1 MGKLNSFQGSIAVVI
16 LRCLAWIAQALPS
29 KVATALGRFIGD
41 VAACVANRQRWLV
54 LGHLRVAFGRTR
66 SHAQIKAIARD
77 FFRAYGQS
85 LIEILRL
92 PLIARQGYQSVV
104 DVEGK
109 EHLDA
114 AMKKGHGCIFLS
126 IHSGNWELSNLVG
139 SMSGY
144 PYSMVANDLNHVNK
158 IADFISDLRR
168 SAGCRIINPGIGGRE
183 IIRRL
188 KHNEIVTLVADQG
201 GSEGLLM
208 PFFGRDASMS
218 TGAVRL
224 AFKYDVPILLVNI
237 RRGADGRHKLVALPF
252 DLVGTGDLE
261 KDIVE
266 NQRRM
271 MRQYE
276 AWINEH
282 PHEYV
287 WPYKT
292 WKYSRDRVA
301 LILDD
306 GRVGHLR
313 QSQAV
318 ARAYTAAAAA
328 NALNVTTQV
337 VTVGFRSRLAA
348 WLLPFFSG
356 GTFLYAGADM
366 DVLGRYLEPDTLA
379 RLQRLRPDMVISCG
393 ARNAAVNW
401 WIARESRARSV
412 CVLPNA
418 LLADRLF
425 DLCVIPQHDARGHK
439 LSGNVVVTKGA
450 LNLVDKVYLDQN
462 AEGLAIKFPSLR
474 DRKRSRVAVLIGGNA
489 QGVVMSEVDMGSIC
503 RQLRSAAA
511 DLGVDLLITTS
522 RRTPPEV
529 ERLVA
534 REFRGD
540 DHTAL
545 LIIANEANVPE
556 AVGGMLA
563 LAEVVVV
570 SGESVSMVSEAAS
583 AGKPVVVFPVGDV
596 KGRKYDRFCAMLAAQ
611 GHVLYPSPD
620 GLSAAMAHAV
630 NNREVTHPLNDSTA
644 IAEKLRRIVR

>member
-1 MGKLNSFQGSIAVVI
+1 MGKLNSFQSSIAVVI
-16 LRCLAWIAQALPS
+16 LKGFARIAQALSPKAAS
-29 KVATALGRFIGD
+29 VFGRFIGD
-41 VAACVANRQRWLV
+41 LTSRVATRQRWLV
-54 LGHLRVAFGRTR
+54 LGHLRLAFGRTR
-66 SHAQIKAIARD
+66 SSARIRAIARD
-77 FFRAYGQS
+77 FFIAYGQS
-85 LIEILRL
+85 LVEILRL

-144 PYSMVANDLNHVNK
+144 PYNMVANDLDHVNK

-201 GSEGLLM
+201 GSDGLPV

-237 RRGADGRHKLVALPF
+237 RRGSDGRHKLVALPF
-252 DLVGTGDLE
+252 DLVRTGDLE
-261 KDIVE
+261 KDIEE

-276 AWINEH
+276 AWIEEH

-292 WKYSRDRVA
+292 WKYSKDRVA

-313 QSQAV
+313 QSQSV
-318 ARAYTAAAAA
+318 ARAYATVAAEKG
-328 NALNVTTQV
+328 LNVTTQV
-337 VTVGFRSRLAA
+337 VTVRFRSRLAA
-348 WLLPFFSG
+348 AALPFVSG
-356 GTFLYAGADM
+356 GTFLYANADM
-366 DVLGRYLEPDTLA
+366 DLLGRYLEPETLEA
-379 RLQRLRPDMVISCG
+379 LGRLRPDMVISCG

-401 WIARESRARSV
+401 WVARESRARSV
-412 CVLPNA
+412 SILPNA
-418 LLADRLF
+418 LLANSLF
-425 DLCVIPQHDARGHK
+425 DLCVIPQHDVRVA
-439 LSGNVVVTKGA
+439 SNVVVTRGA
-450 LNLVDKVYLDQN
+450 LNLVDKDYLAQN
-462 AEGLAIKFPSLR
+462 SDGLVMKYPQLR
-474 DRKRSRVAVLIGGNA
+474 QGARARLAVLIGGDA
-489 QGVVMSEVDMGSIC
+489 QGVVMSEKAMRVVC
-503 RQLRSAAA
+503 HQLKSAAR
-511 DLGVDLLITTS
+511 DLGLDLLITTS
-522 RRTPPEV
+522 RRTPAAV
-529 ERLVA
+529 EWLVIQ
-534 REFRGD
+534 EFKNDPR
-540 DHTAL
+540 TAL
-545 LIIANEANVPE
+545 LIVANDANVPE
-556 AVGGMLA
+556 AVGGMLG

-583 AGKPVVVFPVGDV
+583 SGKPVVAFPVGEV
-596 KGRKYDRFCAMLAAQ
+596 KGRKYDSFCARLACQ
-611 GHVLYPSPD
+611 GHILYVKPD
-620 GLSAAMAHAV
+620 GVAAAIGSAVKDRHVV
-630 NNREVTHPLNDSTA
+630 NPLNDNA
-644 IAEKLRRIVR
+644 ALAEKLRKIVR

>member
-1 MGKLNSFQGSIAVVI
+1 MGKLNSFQGSIAVFI
-16 LRCLAWIAQALPS
+16 LKCFARIAQALPS
-29 KVATALGRFIGD
+29 KAALALGRFIGD
-41 VAACVANRQRWLV
+41 VAARVASRQRWLV
-54 LGHLRVAFGRTR
+54 LGHLRLAFGCTR
-66 SHAQIKAIARD
+66 SSAQIKAIARD

-85 LIEILRL
+85 LMEILRL

-104 DVEGK
+104 DVQGREY
-109 EHLDA
+109 LDA

-201 GSEGLLM
+201 GSDGLPV

-237 RRGADGRHKLVALPF
+237 RRGPDGRHTLVAQPF

-261 KDIVE
+261 KDIEE
-266 NQRRM
+266 NQQRM

-276 AWINEH
+276 IWIEAH

-318 ARAYTAAAAA
+318 ARAYAAAAA
-328 NALNVTTQV
+328 EQGLTVTTQA

-348 WLLPFFSG
+348 ALLPFFSG
-356 GTFLYAGADM
+356 GTFLYAGADL
-366 DVLGRYLEPDTLA
+366 DVLSRYLEPDTLE
-379 RLQRLRPDMVISCG
+379 RLQRLRPDIVISCG

-401 WIARESRARSV
+401 WVARESRARSV
-412 CVLPNA
+412 SVLPNA
-418 LLADRLF
+418 LLGNRQF
-425 DLCVIPQHDARGHK
+425 DLCVVPQHDTAGARVPA
-439 LSGNVVVTKGA
+439 NVLVTRGA
-450 LNLVDKVYLDQN
+450 LNLVDKAYLAQN
-462 AEGLAIKFPSLR
+462 AGGLAEKYPRLR
-474 DRKRSRVAVLIGGNA
+474 QAARPRIAVLIGGDA
-489 QGVVMSEVDMGSIC
+489 QGVVMSEQVMRVVFD
-503 RQLRSAAA
+503 QLRSAARG
-511 DLGVDLLITTS
+511 LNVELLITTS
-522 RRTPPEV
+522 RRTPAAV

-534 REFRGD
+534 REFRD
-540 DHTAL
+540 DERTAL

-563 LAEVVVV
+563 LADVVVV
-570 SGESVSMVSEAAS
+570 SGESVSMVSEAATS
-583 AGKPVVVFPVGDV
+583 GKPAVVFPVADV
-596 KGRKYDRFCAMLAAQ
+596 KGQKYDSFCAMLAEQ
-611 GHVLYPSPD
+611 GHVLYVPPE
-620 GLSAAMAHAV
+620 GLAAAIDSAV
-630 NNREVTHPLNDSTA
+630 KNRDVTRPLNDNTA
-644 IAEKLRRIVR
+644 LAEKLRKIVR